1 MNRDE
6 IIVRLT
12 PIAQNDFEKQDMIL
26 SDEQSSE
33 TVDTWTSFAFM
44 RFLSDIEKEFG
55 IKFKM
60 MEVLS
65 LKTIGDIVEAIAKH

>member
-12 PIAQNDFEKQDMIL
+12 PIAQNDFEKQDMVL

>member
-12 PIAQNDFEKQDMIL
+12 PIARNDFEKQDMVL

-44 RFLSDIEKEFG
+44 RFLSDIENEFG